1 MATLENPTLVVF
13 ASDQGPGDAAR
24 TSIMSQVGSLLAKNG
39 AKLVCLAENDIVP
52 LPFLTSARAAGG
64 EVELMCDAEYALPT
78 SLEGITVQIIA
89 KREARLSALAEMAN
103 CFIGLPGSLA
113 SVTAHYMTIA
123 QLGAKTPMV
132 FLNQNNAYEI
142 VRGFSADVFVHT
154 FQEAHRK
161 VQFVENIEEI
171 WPRVVRLLSV

>member
-1 MATLENPTLVVF
+1 MASIKKPTLVVF

-24 TSIMSQVGSLLAKNG
+24 TSIMSQAGSVLAKNG

-52 LPFLTSARAAGG
+52 LSFLTSARAAGG
-64 EVELMCDAEYALPT
+64 EVELICDAEYALPT
-78 SLEGITVQIIA
+78 SLEDISVCVIA
-89 KREARLSALAEMAN
+89 EREARFAALAEMAD

-113 SVTAHYMTIA
+113 SVTAHYLTIA
-123 QLGAKTPMV
+123 RLGAKTPMV

-161 VQFVENIEEI
+161 VQFVEHVEEI
-171 WPRVVRLLSV
+171 WPRVEKLLG